1 MIPSTNERNGQMPD
15 NKIIHDPTTII
26 NNIVDMVHDAQKE
39 TLAMVLSLD
48 ETDYKQDTETNEWH
62 PVSIQHDQRR
72 DAMDEADDA
81 LRDALSRLTA
91 AFNLS
96 VNIDH
101 K

>member
-1 MIPSTNERNGQMPD
+1 MP
-15 NKIIHDPTTII
+15 NTKIIHDPTTTI
-26 NNIVDMVHDAQKE
+26 NNILDMVHDAQQE

-48 ETDYKQDTETNEWH
+48 ETDYIKDTEQSEWH
-62 PVSIQHDQRR
+62 PISIQHDKRR
-72 DAMDEADDA
+72 DAIDEADDL
-81 LRDALSRLTA
+81 LRDALSRLNA